1 MKKVFLILALVSIVG
16 VLLIAGCAKSDAECN
31 KDSDCIPASPK
42 VGLQYV
48 CEDGKCDQKA
58 FGNPASAYCIDEGGR
73 LVIRTNAEGEYGVCV
88 FDDGSECDEWEFFRQ
103 TCNKGEKF
111 P

>member
-1 MKKVFLILALVSIVG
+1 MKTLFFILILT
-16 VLLIAGCAKSDAECN
+16 LIAGCAKSSVECKTN
-31 KDSDCIPASPK
+31 EDCIPDSPK

-48 CEDGKCDQKA
+48 CENGKCDQKA
-58 FGNPASAYCIDEGGR
+58 FGNPASSYCIDEGGK
-73 LVIRTNAEGEYGVCV
+73 LEIRANAEGEYEVCV